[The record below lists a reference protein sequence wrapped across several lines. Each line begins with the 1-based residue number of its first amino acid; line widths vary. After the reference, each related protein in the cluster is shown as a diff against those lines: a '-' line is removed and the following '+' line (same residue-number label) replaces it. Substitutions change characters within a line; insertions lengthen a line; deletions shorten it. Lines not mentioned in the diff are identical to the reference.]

1 MTTEIEYFGSSFFS
15 IEITVPADL
24 MGHQGSWDKPGRGY
38 DSWDDDAE
46 FYGPELQRLNPML
59 SDADMIMIRVELAE
73 LGLGKN
79 WHTEPD
85 DIVWQYVSWILAFE
99 RKDRK
104 S

>member
-1 MTTEIEYFGSSFFS
+1 MTTEIEYFGGSFFS

-46 FYGPELQRLNPML
+46 FYGSELQRLNPDVDMML
-59 SDADMIMIRVELAE
+59 IRVELAE
-73 LGLGKN
+73 LGLDKN
-79 WHTEPD
+79 WNTEPD
-85 DIVWQYVSWILAFE
+85 DIVWQYVSWLLACD

>member
-1 MTTEIEYFGSSFFS
+1 MTTEIEYFGGSFFS

-24 MGHQGSWDKPGRGY
+24 MGHQG
-38 DSWDDDAE
+38 SWDDDAE